1 MKKYFFTS
9 LFVLLP
15 AVSGHANGG
24 ADNGMDSK
32 DKDSMGMDKGAG
44 SSTVDDL
51 LFPIVRA
58 GM

>member
-1 MKKYFFTS
+1 MKKYFFTF

-15 AVSGHANGG
+15 AFSGYANGG
-24 ADNGMDSK
+24 SDNGINSK

-51 LFPIVRA
+51 LSHIVRA